1 MKHFSEAFDWV
12 TKTQDREGV
21 LDFQNTFV
29 ERLAHPSYQELLNN
43 ATQTILED
51 LQTNRENP
59 VALAKGIALT
69 IHTAF
74 ELGILVGQEMMRTKL
89 VI

>member
-1 MKHFSEAFDWV
+1 MKPFPEAFDV
-12 TKTQDREGV
+12 VAKTQDREGV

-29 ERLAHPSYQELLNN
+29 ERLAHPAYQELLNN

-51 LQTNRENP
+51 LQTNRETP
-59 VALAKGIALT
+59 IALAKGIALT

-74 ELGILVGQEMMRTKL
+74 ELGLLVGQEMAKPNL